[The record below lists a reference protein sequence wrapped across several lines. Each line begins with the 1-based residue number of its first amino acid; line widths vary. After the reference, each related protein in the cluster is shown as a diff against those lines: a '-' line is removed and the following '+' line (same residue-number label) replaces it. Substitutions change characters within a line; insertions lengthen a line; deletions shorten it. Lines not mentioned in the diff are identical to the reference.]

1 MLLSSNY
8 FGDVELRIF
17 LKPDVLIIPQ
27 LIENILEKDNYYL
40 PAFQRDYVW
49 DEDDV
54 KSLIDSIIRGYPIG
68 AIILWK
74 PSSKEFIKDDPFAV
88 PLTDSAVDNGGDY
101 YYVIDGQQRLTSL
114 LLIFNGWNISRNGRG
129 IYLRIPISLYPIEKG
144 GYRLYKSDKR
154 GIDVSL
160 LVRALWKHDM
170 KIYHELITRYSEEY
184 VTKAEPIIKR
194 ILEYKVPVYIMSTTK
209 EDPETVME
217 MAQAFI
223 RINKEGVRIG
233 NVELML
239 SLLAGKMGGLI
250 RDTIYNDIYRR
261 IREETFEIQIQPII
275 RLVLSNFGFAQSQ
288 ISHVE
293 KFASSLDKIA
303 KYSPENLKSVLQ
315 KSAKG
320 LKLAIDFVKSELP
333 LPSAQLLPSQQ
344 TFVPLAKYFYTPGIE
359 DFENLSSQEI
369 DRIKHWFILVN
380 FVGYYST
387 SPDSK
392 LEADLKA
399 ISESNG
405 TFPYNELLRNMEQRK
420 YPTKIRKD
428 FFMRGLNVNVMK
440 RSGRQYLFILYLLL
454 AQNKANDW
462 AGHLITQV
470 PYDSLAKHHI
480 FPKEFLDQNL
490 VIDDPTDK
498 EIMIN
503 NLGNITFIDK
513 SINSEIGDLPL
524 HDDDAWRYHA
534 QEWGYISKIGLSEDT
549 LKSHFI
555 PLDRELW
562 KLENYEEFLR
572 KRVELIYSE
581 LKKAYPGI
589 VT

>member
-1 MLLSSNY
+1 MK
-8 FGDVELRIF
+8 IF
-17 LKPDVLIIPQ
+17 LKPDVLPIPQ
-27 LIENILEKDNYYL
+27 LIEGIMEKDNYYL

-74 PSSKEFIKDDPFAV
+74 PSSKDFIKDDPFAV
-88 PLTDSAVDNGGDY
+88 PLIDSATDNGGDY

-114 LLIFNGWNISRNGRG
+114 LLIFNGWRIYRNGRE
-129 IYLRIPISLYPIEKG
+129 ISLKVPISLSPTADG
-144 GYRLYKSDKR
+144 SYRLYKSDKR
-154 GIDVSL
+154 GIDISL
-160 LVRALWKHDM
+160 LVRAFGLSDVPDM
-170 KIYHELITRYSEEY
+170 ELYGELIERYSREY
-184 VTKAEPIIKR
+184 LAKAKPIIKR
-194 ILEYKVPVYIMSTTK
+194 IFEYKVPVYVMSTTQ

-223 RINKEGVRIG
+223 RVNKEGVRIG

-250 RDTIYNDIYRR
+250 RNTIHNDIYRE
-261 IREETFEIQIQPII
+261 IREKKSFEIQIQPII
-275 RLVLSNFGFAQSQ
+275 RLVLSNFGFTQSQ
-288 ISHVE
+288 ISHPE
-293 KFASSLDKIA
+293 KFASSLDRIA
-303 KYSPENLKSVLQ
+303 EYPHENLESVLQ
-315 KSAKG
+315 KSAEA
-320 LKLAIDFVKSELP
+320 LKLAVDFVKSELP

-344 TFVPLAKYFYTPGIE
+344 TLAPLAKYFYTADIGDLE
-359 DFENLSSQEI
+359 SLSSQEI
-369 DRIKHWFILVN
+369 DKIKNWFVLVN

-405 TFPYNELLRNMEQRK
+405 MFPYHELLRNIEQRK

-428 FFMRGLNVNVMK
+428 YFMRALNVNVMK
-440 RSGRQYLFILYLLL
+440 RSGRQYLFVLYLLL

-462 AGHLITQV
+462 AGHLITWI
-470 PYDSLAKHHI
+470 PYESLAKHHI
-480 FPKEFLDQNL
+480 FPREFLDQNL
-490 VIDDPTDK
+490 IIDDPTEK

-503 NLGNITFIDK
+503 NLGNITFIHK

-524 HDDDAWRYHA
+524 HDDDAWRYFDEP
-534 QEWGYISKIGLSEDT
+534 QGYISKIGLSEET
-549 LKSHFI
+549 LRSHFI
-555 PLDRELW
+555 PLDKELW

-581 LKKAYPGI
+581 LKKWYPEI
-589 VT
+589 VS

>member
-1 MLLSSNY
+1 M
-8 FGDVELRIF
+8 RIF
-17 LKPDVLIIPQ
+17 LKPDVWTIPQ

-54 KSLIDSIIRGYPIG
+54 KSLIDSILRGYPIG

-74 PSSKEFIKDDPFAV
+74 PSSKDFIRDDPFSV
-88 PLTDSAVDNGGDY
+88 PLTDAVGENGGDY

-114 LLIFNGWNISRNGRG
+114 LLLFNGWRIPRNGKE
-129 IYLRIPISLYPIEKG
+129 ISLKVPISLYPTDNG

-160 LVRALWKHDM
+160 LVRALWEHD
-170 KIYHELITRYSEEY
+170 IETYSELITRYSEEY
-184 VTKAEPIIKR
+184 VKKAKPIIKR

-250 RDTIYNDIYRR
+250 RDTIYNDIYRK
-261 IREETFEIQIQPII
+261 IREEAFEIQIQPII

-303 KYSPENLKSVLQ
+303 KYPRENLKPTLQ
-315 KSAKG
+315 KSARAF
-320 LKLAIDFVKSELP
+320 KLAVDFVKSELP

-344 TFVPLAKYFYTPGIE
+344 TFVPIAKYFYTVDIE
-359 DFENLSSQEI
+359 DFGNLSSGEI
-369 DRIKHWFILVN
+369 NKIKHWFILVN

-392 LEADLKA
+392 LESDLKV

-405 TFPYNELLRNMEQRK
+405 TFPYNELLRNIEQRK

-428 FFMRGLNVNVMK
+428 LFIRGLNVNVLK

-454 AQNKANDW
+454 AQENANDW

-480 FPKEFLDQNL
+480 FPREFLDQNL
-490 VIDDPTDK
+490 IIDDPTDK

-503 NLGNITFIDK
+503 NLGNITFIHK
-513 SINSEIGDLPL
+513 STNSEIGDLPL
-524 HDDDAWRYHA
+524 HDDDARRYSG
-534 QEWGYISKIGLSEDT
+534 EEYGYVSKIGLSEDT

-555 PLDRELW
+555 PTDRELW
-562 KLENYEEFLR
+562 RLENYEEFLR
-572 KRVELIYSE
+572 RRIELMYSVLKRE
-581 LKKAYPGI
+581 YPWI
-589 VT
+589 IS

>member
-1 MLLSSNY
+1 MR
-8 FGDVELRIF
+8 VF
-17 LKPDVLIIPQ
+17 LEPKVWTIPQ

-54 KSLIDSIIRGYPIG
+54 KSLIDSILRGYPIG

-74 PSSKEFIKDDPFAV
+74 PSSKDFIKDDPFSV
-88 PLTDSAVDNGGDY
+88 PLTDAVGKNGGDY

-114 LLIFNGWNISRNGRG
+114 LLLFNGWRLSRNGRE
-129 IYLRIPISLYPIEKG
+129 IALKVPISLYPTDKDD
-144 GYRLYKSDKR
+144 YRLYKSDKR

-160 LVRALWKHDM
+160 LLRALWKHD
-170 KIYHELITRYSEEY
+170 IEAYSELVTRYSKEY
-184 VTKAEPIIKR
+184 VKKAEPIIKR
-194 ILEYKVPVYIMSTTK
+194 ILKYKVPVYIMSTTK

-293 KFASSLDKIA
+293 KFASSLDRIA
-303 KYSPENLKSVLQ
+303 KYPTENLRPTLQ
-315 KSAKG
+315 RSAKAF
-320 LKLAIDFVKSELP
+320 KLAVDFVKSELP

-344 TFVPLAKYFYTPGIE
+344 TFVPLAKYFYTTDIE
-359 DFENLSSQEI
+359 DFENLSSREI
-369 DRIKHWFILVN
+369 DQIKHWFILVN

-392 LEADLKA
+392 LETDLSV

-405 TFPYNELLRNMEQRK
+405 TFPYNKLLKNIEQRK

-428 FFMRGLNVNVMK
+428 LFMRGLNVNVTK

-454 AQNKANDW
+454 AQENADDW
-462 AGHLITQV
+462 TGRLITQV

-480 FPKEFLDQNL
+480 FPREFLDQNL

-498 EIMIN
+498 EIMMN
-503 NLGNITFIDK
+503 NLGNITFINK
-513 SINSEIGDLPL
+513 STNSEIGDLPP
-524 HDDDAWRYHA
+524 HDDDARRYYA
-534 QEWGYISKIGLSEDT
+534 KERGYISKIGLSENT
-549 LKSHFI
+549 LMSHFI

-572 KRVELIYSE
+572 KRIELMYSA
-581 LKKAYPGI
+581 LKKKYPQI
-589 VT
+589 VS

>member
-1 MLLSSNY
+1 M
-8 FGDVELRIF
+8 
-17 LKPDVLIIPQ
+17 
-27 LIENILEKDNYYL
+27 EKDNYYL

-54 KSLIDSIIRGYPIG
+54 KSLIDSILRGYPIG

-74 PSSKEFIKDDPFAV
+74 PSSKDFIKDDPFAV
-88 PLTDSAVDNGGDY
+88 PLTDSVVDNGGDY

-114 LLIFNGWNISRNGRG
+114 LLLFNGWRLPRNGRE
-129 IYLRIPISLYPIEKG
+129 ITLKVPISLYPTDKG

-160 LVRALWKHDM
+160 LLRAFATYDM
-170 KIYHELITRYSEEY
+170 KTYNDLITRYSEEY
-184 VTKAEPIIKR
+184 IKKAEPVIKR

-250 RDTIYNDIYRR
+250 RDTIYNDIYRK

-293 KFASSLDKIA
+293 KFASSLDRIA
-303 KYSPENLKSVLQ
+303 EYPEENLKPTLQ
-315 KSAKG
+315 KSAKAF
-320 LKLAIDFVKSELP
+320 KLAVDFVKNELP

-344 TFVPLAKYFYTPGIE
+344 TIVPLAKYFYTADIE
-359 DFENLSSQEI
+359 DFENLSSEEI

-392 LEADLKA
+392 LEADLSV

-405 TFPYNELLRNMEQRK
+405 TFPYNELLRNIEQRK
-420 YPTKIRKD
+420 YPTRIRKD
-428 FFMRGLNVNVMK
+428 LFMRGLNVNVMK

-454 AQNKANDW
+454 AQENANDW

-470 PYDSLAKHHI
+470 PYGSLAKHHI
-480 FPKEFLDQNL
+480 FPREFLDQNL

-503 NLGNITFIDK
+503 NLGNITFIHK
-513 SINSEIGDLPL
+513 STNSEIGDLPL
-524 HDDDAWRYHA
+524 HDEDARRYYA
-534 QEWGYISKIGLSEDT
+534 EERGYIYKIGLSENT
-549 LKSHFI
+549 LMSHFI

-562 KLENYEEFLR
+562 KLENYEEFLS
-572 KRVELIYSE
+572 KRVELMYSA
-581 LKKAYPGI
+581 LKKEYPGI
-589 VT
+589 IS